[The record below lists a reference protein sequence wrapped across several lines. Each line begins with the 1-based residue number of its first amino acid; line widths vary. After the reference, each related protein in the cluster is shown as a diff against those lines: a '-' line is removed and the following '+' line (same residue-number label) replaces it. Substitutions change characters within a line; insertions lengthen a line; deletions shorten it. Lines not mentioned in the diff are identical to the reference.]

1 MTENDKSFKDTS
13 SPEPLFSQILTRLPS
28 TLATC
33 RGQFSWVPLTATL
46 SGVELA
52 DGKGKKMEQ
61 SRAFVYTSYAYW
73 LVLIPSAA

>member
-13 SPEPLFSQILTRLPS
+13 SAEPLFSQILTRLPS
-28 TLATC
+28 TLVTC

-52 DGKGKKMEQ
+52 DSEGKKWNKAGL
-61 SRAFVYTSYAYW
+61 SFIRSTRTGSF
-73 LVLIPSAA
+73 